1 MGNPD
6 ITPMNIE
13 CYGCIGC
20 AACVLCTATAALI
33 SLASSLSVASGGNI
47 QCSTQNRPNLICHQL
62 AALLL
67 FKNSVLERG

>member
-33 SLASSLSVASGGNI
+33 SLASSLSVASGGAEI
-47 QCSTQNRPNLICHQL
+47 FS
-62 AALLL
+62 ALH
-67 FKNSVLERG
+67 KIDQI

>member
-1 MGNPD
+1 MNIIKQFAKEIFNNHSRKEETIMGNPD
-6 ITPMNIE
+6 ITPMDIE

-47 QCSTQNRPNLICHQL
+47 
-62 AALLL
+62 
-67 FKNSVLERG
+67 

>member
-6 ITPMNIE
+6 ITPMDIE

-33 SLASSLSVASGGNI
+33 SLESSLSVASGGNI
-47 QCSTQNRPNLICHQL
+47 
-62 AALLL
+62 
-67 FKNSVLERG
+67 

>member
-1 MGNPD
+1 MKKFAREIFNNHLGKEEMIMGNPD

-47 QCSTQNRPNLICHQL
+47 
-62 AALLL
+62 
-67 FKNSVLERG
+67 